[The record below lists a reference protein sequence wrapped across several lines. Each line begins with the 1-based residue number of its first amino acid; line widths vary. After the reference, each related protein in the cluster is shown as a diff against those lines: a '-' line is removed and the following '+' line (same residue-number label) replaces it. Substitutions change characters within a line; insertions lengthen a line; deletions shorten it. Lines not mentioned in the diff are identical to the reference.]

1 MFFDCTVSFKNSIK
15 VICVGGGGSGNA
27 HYIVRSRGRGREE
40 LLYFILFILS
50 SNCLA
55 AEGMPQFNA
64 KSFNSQLFWLIITFT
79 ALYLIITYLI
89 LPRIR
94 ENIRLRKNKIANDIE
109 RAESIKLEIENMIS
123 ESNIKFEEA
132 KVQAQKIIKETAL
145 RSNREYDNQIDNLKN
160 QIANMQIENE
170 RKIAEYKNNLEKD
183 IENSAISLCAVILT
197 KLNYKNF
204 TADKIKEKLSKF
216 SMSNNV

>member
-1 MFFDCTVSFKNSIK
+1 MKTVQNIK
-15 VICVGGGGSGNA
+15 GK
-27 HYIVRSRGRGREE
+27 
-40 LLYFILFILS
+40 LLYFIFFLLS

-94 ENIRLRKNKIANDIE
+94 ENIRLRKNKISNDLE

-123 ESNIKFEEA
+123 VSNIKFEEA

-145 RSNREYDNQIDNLKN
+145 RSNREYDNQVDSLKK
-160 QIANMQIENE
+160 QIANMQIESE

-183 IENSAISLCAVILT
+183 IESSAISLCAVILS

>member
-1 MFFDCTVSFKNSIK
+1 MRTLQNI
-15 VICVGGGGSGNA
+15 
-27 HYIVRSRGRGREE
+27 RSK
-40 LLYFILFILS
+40 LLYFILFLFS

-55 AEGMPQFNA
+55 TEGMPQFNA

-79 ALYLIITYLI
+79 ALYLIITYFI

-109 RAESIKLEIENMIS
+109 RAESIKLEIENMMS
-123 ESNIKFEEA
+123 QSNIKLEEA
-132 KVQAQKIIKETAL
+132 KNQAQKIIKETIL
-145 RSNREYDNQIDNLKN
+145 RSNKEYDNQIDSLKK
-160 QIANMQIENE
+160 QIANMQVKNE

-183 IENSAISLCAVILT
+183 IEKLAISLCAVILS

-204 TADKIKEKLSKF
+204 TADKIQEKLTKF
-216 SMSNNV
+216 SMSDNV

>member
-1 MFFDCTVSFKNSIK
+1 MKTVQNIK
-15 VICVGGGGSGNA
+15 GK
-27 HYIVRSRGRGREE
+27 
-40 LLYFILFILS
+40 LLYLIFFLLS

-79 ALYLIITYLI
+79 ALYIIITYLI
-89 LPRIR
+89 LPRVR
-94 ENIRLRKNKIANDIE
+94 ENIRLRKNKISNDLE

-123 ESNIKFEEA
+123 VSNMKFEEA
-132 KVQAQKIIKETAL
+132 KAQAQKIIKETVL
-145 RSNREYDNQIDNLKN
+145 RSNREFDNQIDSLKK
-160 QIANMQIENE
+160 QIANTQIENE

-183 IENSAISLCAVILT
+183 IENSAISLCAVILS

-204 TADKIKEKLSKF
+204 TADKIKEKLSNF
-216 SMSNNV
+216 NMSNNV